1 MQRYSAVF
9 SFAFMLMVST
19 AASALLVPA
28 AQAASNEELF
38 NDARIAYKNRDDLSL
53 ERDLQQMQA
62 QDYLLA
68 PYADYW
74 LMLLRLNQSDTQTVR
89 NFLAQY
95 ADMPFADRVRGEW
108 LKGLAKRQEWTTFFD
123 ELPALK
129 RDDAG
134 VSCYALEGRA
144 IRGDS
149 DALAEGRILWMSTAE
164 QPANCLALYDRM
176 QKNGAL
182 SNDLIWEKFRLLLAD
197 NKVSP
202 AKLVAQRI
210 STMDAAALKL
220 LDKTYQNPQQAL
232 EKKTLSLKNRY
243 GRELNLYA
251 LDRLAR
257 TQPLYALDMWQK
269 LQASFE
275 PAEQD
280 YFWSRLALHAA
291 RRHDPAAL
299 SFYDRVP
306 AAALDKEQM
315 AWKARAAL
323 RVSDWSR
330 LLNTIAEMPATQQQE
345 AAWRY
350 WKGRALKEQKQ
361 IPAANALLVPL
372 SRERSYYGLLA
383 EDELGDVLSAV
394 PASYRPTSAEVEAV
408 SAVPGI
414 QRAMELQRYD
424 MRWESRTEWA
434 AATTGFDDK
443 QMIAAA
449 ELAAKQEW
457 YDLAIITADKTTST
471 HDFSLRYPT
480 PYREIVRGFAKE
492 QGLDEAWIYGLTR
505 QESRFMHYAKSGVGA
520 SGLMQVMPATAKW
533 IAKRMGLDNYQNTM
547 IHQLD
552 TNVQLGTYYM
562 RYTLDLMG
570 GQSLMATAAYNAGPG
585 RARRWMAD
593 QPLEGAIYAET
604 IPFSETRNYVQK
616 VMGNAYYYAH
626 RLGTKIL
633 SLKQRLGT
641 VGGGGGVMTT
651 EEAEN

>member
-1 MQRYSAVF
+1 MQQYPAVF
-9 SFAFMLMVST
+9 RFVFMLLVST
-19 AASALLVPA
+19 TASALAVPA

-74 LMLLRLNQSDTQTVR
+74 LMLLRLNQSDSQTVR
-89 NFLAQY
+89 TFLSQY
-95 ADMPFADRVRGEW
+95 ADMPFADRVRAEW
-108 LKGLAKRQEWTTFFD
+108 LKGLAKRQEWSTFFE

-129 RDDAG
+129 RDDAA

-149 DALAEGRILWMSTAE
+149 EALSEGRTLWLSTAE
-164 QPANCLALYDRM
+164 QPVNCLSLYDRM

-182 SNDLIWEKFRLLLAD
+182 SNDLIWEKFRLLMAD

-210 STMDAAALKL
+210 PGMDAAALKQ

-232 EKKTLSLKNRY
+232 EKKTLSLKTRY

-275 PAEQD
+275 TSEQD
-280 YFWSRLALHAA
+280 YFWSRLAFHAA

-306 AAALDKEQM
+306 AAILDKEQM

-323 RVSDWSR
+323 RVSDWPR
-330 LLNTIAEMPATQQQE
+330 LLTTIAEMSTTQQQE

-383 EDELGDVLSAV
+383 EDELGDVLSAI

-449 ELAAKQEW
+449 ELAARQEW
-457 YDLAIITADKTTST
+457 YDLAIITADKTTAI

-616 VMGNAYYYAH
+616 VMGNAYFYAH